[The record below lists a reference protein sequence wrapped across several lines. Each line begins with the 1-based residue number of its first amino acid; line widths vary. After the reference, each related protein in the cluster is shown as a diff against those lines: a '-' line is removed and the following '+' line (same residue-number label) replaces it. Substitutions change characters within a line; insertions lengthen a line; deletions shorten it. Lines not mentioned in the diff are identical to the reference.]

1 MKKLTEIEAI
11 YNNKELKEMYVEQ
24 QELWLISKIVMQFI
38 TLRQQKGYTQAS
50 IALKM
55 CVMRQQITR
64 FERMENSPTILF
76 LVKYANALDTEL
88 DVLLKGV
95 NLKEVSNE

>member
-24 QELWLISKIVMQFI
+24 QELWLRSKIVMQFI

-55 CVMRQQITR
+55 GVT
-64 FERMENSPTILF
+64 NTYPTM
-76 LVKYANALDTEL
+76 
-88 DVLLKGV
+88 
-95 NLKEVSNE
+95 